1 MSLIFLKFSSI
12 LILLIF
18 PNFVNSLWP
27 LPQNWSNG
35 TSLLRVYPTF
45 TVKYDP
51 KFLNSYTDQL
61 IESAK
66 NRLQIFLKKEK
77 HFSPNVKFQIPEDV
91 DDSILTLSS
100 INIEI
105 TDNLK
110 KDQDDSEEEYIDWTY
125 NKEMSEGI
133 PLGTDESYELI
144 IPDKKDDN
152 EKELI
157 AYLKAPTV
165 YGILH
170 GLTTFSQ
177 LLYYNRN
184 YEELFLP
191 FAPHNIK
198 DFPKFMH
205 RGLLLD
211 TSRNFYPIKEILKTL
226 DVMSWNKMNVF
237 HWHIV
242 DSTSWPVVS
251 EKYPELSEKGA
262 YDPKKMIYTKRDIRI
277 VDEYARARGIRVI
290 PEFDMPGH
298 TYAIAASM
306 PEIMTCTDMYPDWDK
321 YSAEPPSGQ
330 LNPAIPETYTF
341 LNELVPEIASYF
353 TDKFYHTGGDEVNM
367 NCWETLVQQG
377 DVTIES
383 LLDKFVT
390 NLYTI
395 LKNEG
400 KIPMT
405 WQEMITEH
413 NIELPKDTVV
423 QVWKNHTMV
432 KKVVEK
438 GYRVV
443 TGSGDYWYLDCGHG
457 GWLGNNVEGKS
468 WCDPYKTWQMIYS
481 YNPIKELSDEEAKF
495 VIGGEVLLWSEQ
507 SDPTNY
513 EQQLWPRSSA
523 AAEVLWSGPEDVDG
537 NRRVPDNDAL
547 KRLNDWR
554 FRMVER
560 GINAEPLQPLWCVL
574 TGRCDKAVTTEEINK
589 NA

>member
-1 MSLIFLKFSSI
+1 MSLIFMRVSGI
-12 LILLIF
+12 LILLVF
-18 PNFVNSLWP
+18 SNFVNALWP
-27 LPQNWSNG
+27 LPQNWTKG
-35 TSLLRVYPTF
+35 TSLLRVYPSIII
-45 TVKYDP
+45 KYDP
-51 KFLNSYTDQL
+51 SLLNSYIDQL

-66 NRLQIFLKKEK
+66 HRLQVFLLDEK
-77 HFSPNVKFQIPEDV
+77 HLSPNVKFQIPEDEKF
-91 DDSILTLSS
+91 DSILTLSC
-100 INIEI
+100 IQIEI
-105 TDNLK
+105 TNDK
-110 KDQDDSEEEYIDWTY
+110 RDQDDFEEINIDWTY
-125 NKEMSEGI
+125 NKEMKEGI
-133 PLGTDESYELI
+133 SLGTDESYELI
-144 IPDKKDDN
+144 IPNKKEDN
-152 EKELI
+152 TELV

-177 LLYYNRN
+177 LLYYNRS
-184 YEELFLP
+184 EENSGLFLP
-191 FAPHNIK
+191 FAPHHIN

-262 YDPKKMIYTKRDIRI
+262 YDSKKMIYTKRDIRI
-277 VDEYARARGIRVI
+277 VDEYARTRGIRII

-298 TYAIAASM
+298 THAIAASM
-306 PEIMTCTDMYPDWDK
+306 PEIMTCIDMYPDWDQ
-321 YSAEPPSGQ
+321 YSSDPPSGQ

-353 TDKFYHTGGDEVNM
+353 TDKFYHTGGDEVNL
-367 NCWETLVQQG
+367 NCWESLTQQN
-377 DVTIES
+377 DHTKES

-390 NLYTI
+390 SLYSI
-395 LKNEG
+395 IANEG
-400 KIPMT
+400 KTPIT
-405 WQEMITEH
+405 WQEMVTEH
-413 NIELPKDTVV
+413 NLTLPKDTVV
-423 QVWKNHTMV
+423 QVWRNSAMV

-443 TGSGDYWYLDCGHG
+443 TGSGDYWYLDCGYG
-457 GWLGNNVEGKS
+457 GWYGNNIEGRS
-468 WCDPYKTWQMIYS
+468 WCDPYKTWQKIYS
-481 YNPIKELSDEEAKF
+481 YNPIEELSDKEAKF

-507 SDPTNY
+507 SDSTNY

-523 AAEVLWSGPEDVDG
+523 AAEILWSGPEDING
-537 NRRVPDNDAL
+537 NRRVPDKDAL

-560 GINAEPLQPLWCVL
+560 GVRAEPLQPL
-574 TGRCDKAVTTEEINK
+574 
-589 NA
+589 